1 MTPNTD
7 GQIKTDGQIR
17 PVCQIK
23 PNGPLH
29 QEPQISADSR
39 PDTDSEA
46 YRQAYGRINGVV
58 VVGETLAHHHFR
70 RLARAIPADGAE
82 LLRLGQ
88 MEGNH
93 ARELSACARNLGVR
107 PDIRLAKQLFAP
119 LHQLFRQC
127 DERGDITGCV
137 VIQCLIVECFAVAA
151 YRNYL
156 PVADAFAR
164 PITATVLEDES
175 QHLDYGELWLKQ
187 RFAAV
192 QAAVSSICLQALPT
206 TLTILRALVDDMRV
220 IGMDPY
226 ELVASFGEGFQES
239 LEAIGYG
246 SSEAARLLRRAMAA

>member
-1 MTPNTD
+1 MTLTPDCQLNQP
-7 GQIKTDGQIR
+7 GQIST
-17 PVCQIK
+17 
-23 PNGPLH
+23 
-29 QEPQISADSR
+29 EPQRNPEPRIRKPGR
-39 PDTDSEA
+39 PHTDSEA

-70 RLARAIPADGAE
+70 LLARAIPADGAE

-93 ARELSACARNLGVR
+93 ARELSECARNLGVR

-164 PITATVLEDES
+164 PITAAVLADES
-175 QHLDYGELWLKQ
+175 EHLDSGEVWLKQ

-192 QAAVSSICLQALPT
+192 QAAVSTICLQALPT
-206 TLTILRALVDDMRV
+206 TLAILRALVDDMRV

-226 ELVASFGEGFQES
+226 ELVASFGEGFQQS
-239 LEAIGYG
+239 LETIGFG

>member
-1 MTPNTD
+1 MTVTTD
-7 GQIKTDGQIR
+7 
-17 PVCQIK
+17 CQIK
-23 PNGPLH
+23 PAALIH
-29 QEPQISADSR
+29 QEPPISADGR
-39 PDTDSEA
+39 PDTDSET

-93 ARELSACARNLGVR
+93 ARQLSECARNLGVR

-119 LHQLFRQC
+119 LHQLFRRC
-127 DERGDITGCV
+127 DERGDIPGCV

-164 PITATVLEDES
+164 PITAAVLEDETE
-175 QHLDYGELWLKQ
+175 HLNYGEVWLKQ

-192 QAAVSSICLQALPT
+192 QAAVSAICLQALPT
-206 TLTILRALVDDMRV
+206 TLAILRALVDDMGV

-226 ELVASFGEGFQES
+226 ELLASFGEGFQHS
-239 LEAIGYG
+239 LETIGFG
-246 SSEAARLLRRAMAA
+246 SSEAARLLRRAMTA

>member
-1 MTPNTD
+1 MTVSPASPIAPAALVSPD
-7 GQIKTDGQIR
+7 PR
-17 PVCQIK
+17 V
-23 PNGPLH
+23 PL
-29 QEPQISADSR
+29 QAA
-39 PDTDSEA
+39 PDTTSES
-46 YRQAYGRINGVV
+46 YRQAYSRINGVV

-70 RLARAIPADGAE
+70 RLARAIPDDGAE

-151 YRNYL
+151 YRSYL

-164 PITATVLEDES
+164 PITAAVLEDES
-175 QHLDYGELWLKQ
+175 QHLDYGEAWLKQ

-192 QAAVSSICLQALPT
+192 QAAVSTICLQALPT

-220 IGMDPY
+220 IGMDPQ
-226 ELVASFGEGFQES
+226 ELLASFGECFQEA
-239 LEAIGYG
+239 LETIGYG
-246 SSEAARLLRRAMAA
+246 SSEAARLLRRAMAT

>member
-1 MTPNTD
+1 MTLTPDCQLNQP
-7 GQIKTDGQIR
+7 GQIST
-17 PVCQIK
+17 
-23 PNGPLH
+23 
-29 QEPQISADSR
+29 EPQRNPEPRIRKPGR
-39 PDTDSEA
+39 PHTDSEA

-70 RLARAIPADGAE
+70 LLARAIPADGAE

-93 ARELSACARNLGVR
+93 ARELSECARNLGVR

-164 PITATVLEDES
+164 PITAAVLADES
-175 QHLDYGELWLKQ
+175 EHLDYGEVWLKQ

-192 QAAVSSICLQALPT
+192 QAAVSTICLQALPT
-206 TLTILRALVDDMRV
+206 TLAILRALVDDMRV

-226 ELVASFGEGFQES
+226 ELVASFGEGFQQS
-239 LEAIGYG
+239 LETIGYG
-246 SSEAARLLRRAMAA
+246 SGEAARLLRRAMAA